1 MAEAGNRQ
9 GFKPALAVAALGVV
23 FGDIG
28 TSPLYTIKTCFTTA
42 HVEPTL
48 ENVLGILSVLLWS
61 LTFVV
66 CFKYLGNLMRVDHDG
81 EGGILALLA
90 LASPPRSFGIPLRVG
105 WLTIVVIAGAAMLFG
120 DGIITP
126 AISVI
131 SAVEGIGV
139 VTKAAQP
146 FIVPVAVGIL
156 IALFAIQ
163 SRGTGKVG
171 SVFGPVMVLWF
182 AAIGLSGL
190 IAIVKAP
197 QVLWAL
203 DPLHGLRFI
212 THHGIYGF
220 LVFGAIVLAMT
231 GVEAL
236 YADMS
241 HFGRAPI
248 FVAWYALVFPTLIS
262 SYLGQGA
269 ILLVDRHAFDA
280 PFFALTPG
288 PFLIPMVVLAT
299 AATVIASQALI
310 SGAFTLTE
318 QAINLNLWPRLTV
331 THTSSSERGQ
341 VYVPAVNVALAVAC
355 IALVVTFRSSDN
367 LAAAFG
373 LAVSATMLATTIAF
387 YEVIANVLKWKRAV
401 VIPLIASFALIDGTF
416 FLSGL
421 PKIPDGAW
429 VPLLISALF
438 LITSITWLE
447 GRRCVAK
454 TLLDLQMPLAQYV
467 KESRPHDAKEKIR
480 GTMIFLTGDQHGVPF
495 MGGSHE
501 WIRERADDGRVI
513 LLTLVRAASPYVNEA
528 QRVTIKRVSN
538 RLTLVTADFGYMERP
553 NIVPILRACKSEGLE
568 LDGAD
573 TSFFYA
579 DPKLVAAE
587 NDPLPAWMRRYFA
600 LLVRNAR
607 PLPEDLG
614 ITPDW
619 QVQIGVVVAI

>member
-1 MAEAGNRQ
+1 
-9 GFKPALAVAALGVV
+9 
-23 FGDIG
+23 
-28 TSPLYTIKTCFTTA
+28 
-42 HVEPTL
+42 
-48 ENVLGILSVLLWS
+48 
-61 LTFVV
+61 
-66 CFKYLGNLMRVDHDG
+66 
-81 EGGILALLA
+81 
-90 LASPPRSFGIPLRVG
+90 
-105 WLTIVVIAGAAMLFG
+105 
-120 DGIITP
+120 
-126 AISVI
+126 
-131 SAVEGIGV
+131 
-139 VTKAAQP
+139 
-146 FIVPVAVGIL
+146 
-156 IALFAIQ
+156 
-163 SRGTGKVG
+163 
-171 SVFGPVMVLWF
+171 
-182 AAIGLSGL
+182 
-190 IAIVKAP
+190 
-197 QVLWAL
+197 
-203 DPLHGLRFI
+203 
-212 THHGIYGF
+212 
-220 LVFGAIVLAMT
+220 VFGAIVLAMT

-501 WIRERADDGRVI
+501 WIRERADEGRVI